1 MSGMPMPA
9 DRLALLSF
17 DRFDPRLLDASG
29 LFNERPRHIQ
39 LGPGPLQGHA
49 DQLYLDSCAIRFG
62 HFTQAVQVEVQFPP
76 DRITIGIVIE
86 SPEPI
91 RVNGKA
97 FAPAHATAFRGR
109 ESTDVLFMPGT
120 RWVTFNLPAALYASE
135 LEVGNLHERLN
146 EPLNAPRLE
155 ASGSAAASLRRA
167 LAAIQGLAYGQPQ
180 LFGDTQWRLN
190 SERSFRS
197 GFMNLLDE
205 APLREKG
212 RQEYQ
217 LRNARKLVHEAIA
230 RVHEQDSPIPE
241 VSNLCREL
249 RVARRTFERAF
260 RETLGLGPANYFR
273 IRALNSIRR
282 RLLDAAPRPGVVA
295 RLAIDHGFWHL
306 GRFAASYR
314 ALFGER
320 PLDTLRAGAGAG
332 SFG

>member
-1 MSGMPMPA
+1 MPG

-17 DRFDPRLLDASG
+17 DRFDPRLLDTSG

-39 LGPGPLQGHA
+39 LGAGPLRGHA
-49 DQLYLDSCAIRFG
+49 DQLYFDSCAIRFG

-91 RVNGKA
+91 RVNGKE
-97 FAPAHATAFRGR
+97 FVPAHATAFRGR

-135 LEVGNLHERLN
+135 LAVGNLHERLN

-155 ASGSAAASLRRA
+155 APGPAAASLRKA
-167 LAAIQGLAYGQPQ
+167 LAAIRGMAYGQPQ

-197 GFMNLLDE
+197 AFMNLLDE

-217 LRNARKLVHEAIA
+217 LRSARKLVREAIA
-230 RVHEQDSPIPE
+230 RVEEQDSPIPA
-241 VSNLCREL
+241 VSDLCREMRL
-249 RVARRTFERAF
+249 ARRTFERAF
-260 RETLGLGPANYFR
+260 HEALGLSPANYFR

-282 RLLDAAPRPGVVA
+282 RLLDASPGPGIVA

-320 PLDTLRAGAGAG
+320 PVDTLRARVGASAIG
-332 SFG
+332 